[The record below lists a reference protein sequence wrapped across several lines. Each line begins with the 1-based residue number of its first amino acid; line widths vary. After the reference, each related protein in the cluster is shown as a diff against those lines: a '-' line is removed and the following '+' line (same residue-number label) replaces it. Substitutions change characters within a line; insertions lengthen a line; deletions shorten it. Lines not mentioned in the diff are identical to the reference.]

1 MIFREKNWALA
12 KLYQIVSGAQIQKMF
27 LEILFFG
34 FVQGCTWYKICSL
47 VCLQAEKE
55 ETVRET
61 FLLLFLDEKQMVL
74 GIFVKMKKKYITK
87 FNFEFYYQQ

>member
-61 FLLLFLDEKQMVL
+61 FLYEKQMVL
-74 GIFVKMKKKYITK
+74 GIFVKLKKIYNKV
-87 FNFEFYYQQ
+87 